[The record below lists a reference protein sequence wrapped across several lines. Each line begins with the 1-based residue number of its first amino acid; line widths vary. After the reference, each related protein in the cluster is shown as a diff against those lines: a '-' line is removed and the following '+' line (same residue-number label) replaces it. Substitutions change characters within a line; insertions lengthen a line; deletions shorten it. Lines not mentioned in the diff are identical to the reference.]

1 MNAPDRQRPL
11 PRLSVADFASIRKRP
26 FAVPSGCATR
36 QHHTTTTTITTVS
49 SSSSSSSSTTTS
61 NTTKN
66 IAHVISSLRNTHL
79 NFNKIQAIQK
89 KRLRHLQ
96 NLIRL
101 KNETI
106 SQLVKRL
113 ESRTQ
118 FKTGNAKNNNYLGV
132 VQCDAGSSSG
142 GSIIR
147 TVSGGEKFVRRRL
160 AELCAATA
168 PPHNAHYLFCGS
180 RRNTEEDR
188 RHMAKLLTAVYER
201 SVIVYEKNRRFE
213 FLKLDDAESAKRL
226 LLKYLQ
232 DDNDE
237 SQGDF
242 NAD

>member
-1 MNAPDRQRPL
+1 MNAPDCRRAL

-26 FAVPSGCATR
+26 FIATNGCATR
-36 QHHTTTTTITTVS
+36 QHTTITSTTTTT
-49 SSSSSSSSTTTS
+49 TTTRS
-61 NTTKN
+61 KETTQK
-66 IAHVISSLRNTHL
+66 IAHVILSLRNTHL

-113 ESRTQ
+113 ENRTQ
-118 FKTGNAKNNNYLGV
+118 FKSGCAKNNKYLGV
-132 VQCDAGSSSG
+132 VQCDVVGGGG

-160 AELCAATA
+160 AELCAAP
-168 PPHNAHYLFCGS
+168 PPHTAQYLFCEP

-188 RHMAKLLTAVYER
+188 RHMASLLTAVYER
-201 SVIVYEKNRRFE
+201 RVIVYEKNRRFE
-213 FLKLDDAESAKRL
+213 FLKLDDVESAKRL

-232 DDNDE
+232 GDE
-237 SQGDF
+237 SPNNFD
-242 NAD
+242 AD